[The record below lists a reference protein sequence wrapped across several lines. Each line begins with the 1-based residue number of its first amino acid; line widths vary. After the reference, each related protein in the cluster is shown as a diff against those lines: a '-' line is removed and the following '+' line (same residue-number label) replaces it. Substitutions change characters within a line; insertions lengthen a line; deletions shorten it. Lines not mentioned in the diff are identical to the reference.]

1 MTADELQTGQ
11 RVRFTLAGEL
21 MQGVVVKGQRVAI
34 MRDPHRCGDWRPIF
48 VSLSL
53 LGHVKFHHLD
63 RATTPI
69 YNSAMEE
76 LLRKA
81 RLGDL
86 DF

>member
-11 RVRFTLAGEL
+11 RVRFTLAGEPV
-21 MQGVVVKGQRVAI
+21 QGVVVSGRRVAV

-48 VSLSL
+48 ISLAL
-53 LGHVKFHHLD
+53 LGHVKFRALD
-63 RATTPI
+63 RPTMPI

-81 RLGDL
+81 RRGDVE
-86 DF
+86 F